1 MYNRWIYDKVN
12 SLVEKYH
19 TRNPEEL
26 LDLLGIKLHYIDS
39 PSKLLGVYQVI
50 LRNRV
55 ILIANNI
62 GSLKKIVLA
71 HEIGHDQLH
80 RKYCIDGHAFHE
92 NKVFNP
98 TDVFENEANIFA
110 AHLLISD
117 EDFIKTMRE
126 YTDDKTM
133 AYKLGVDINLL
144 NLKISEMVKLNKF
157 PADIFYIENP
167 KSTFLEDY
175 SPLDDE

>member
-12 SLVEKYH
+12 NLVEKYH

-80 RKYCIDGHAFHE
+80 KIEQSVRFPREQILHRA
-92 NKVFNP
+92 VFVLLFQI
-98 TDVFENEANIFA
+98 VFQ
-110 AHLLISD
+110 
-117 EDFIKTMRE
+117 
-126 YTDDKTM
+126 
-133 AYKLGVDINLL
+133 
-144 NLKISEMVKLNKF
+144 
-157 PADIFYIENP
+157 
-167 KSTFLEDY
+167 
-175 SPLDDE
+175 PL

>member
-1 MYNRWIYDKVN
+1 MD
-12 SLVEKYH
+12 
-19 TRNPEEL
+19 
-26 LDLLGIKLHYIDS
+26 LDL
-39 PSKLLGVYQVI
+39 
-50 LRNRV
+50 
-55 ILIANNI
+55 
-62 GSLKKIVLA
+62 
-71 HEIGHDQLH
+71 
-80 RKYCIDGHAFHE
+80 
-92 NKVFNP
+92 
-98 TDVFENEANIFA
+98 
-110 AHLLISD
+110 
-117 EDFIKTMRE
+117 IKTMRE

>member
-62 GSLKKIVLA
+62 GSLKKSYWLTRLA
-71 HEIGHDQLH
+71 TINSTGNTALMATLFT
-80 RKYCIDGHAFHE
+80 RTRCSILPMFLKT
-92 NKVFNP
+92 KR
-98 TDVFENEANIFA
+98 IFSR
-110 AHLLISD
+110 LI
-117 EDFIKTMRE
+117 F
-126 YTDDKTM
+126 
-133 AYKLGVDINLL
+133 
-144 NLKISEMVKLNKF
+144 
-157 PADIFYIENP
+157 
-167 KSTFLEDY
+167 
-175 SPLDDE
+175 

>member
-12 SLVEKYH
+12 DLVKKYH

-26 LDLLGIKLHYIDS
+26 VGLLGIKLNYIDS

-80 RKYCIDGHAFHE
+80 RQYCIDGAAFHE

-98 TDVFENEANIFA
+98 TDIFEIQANIFA
-110 AHLLISD
+110 AHLLID
-117 EDFIKTMRE
+117 DDDLIKVIRENTEDKN
-126 YTDDKTM
+126 M
-133 AYKLGVDINLL
+133 AYKLGVDINLV

-157 PADIFYIENP
+157 SDDFYNIENP
-167 KSTFLEDY
+167 KSTFLQDY
-175 SPLDDE
+175 RPLDDD